1 MKLLWFV
8 LVIIVHLS
16 VALVPPEF
24 QWKAVDFAW
33 KFNTREAAVSS
44 GDYIPENNM
53 PAGIARW
60 HDKLF
65 ITIPR
70 WKEGIPSS
78 LNYIFLNGSQSQPLN
93 PYPSWEHAFVSRKA
107 RRTRSNST
115 VVSAF
120 RVHVD
125 SCDRL
130 WVVDNGVADM
140 LTNVRQ
146 VGAPAI
152 LVFDLHENKLLHRH
166 EFNDDVLKESSVL
179 TGIVVENLGPCPCDS
194 FAYIPDM
201 GSNALIVYNLEQ
213 NDAWRIENQYF
224 HFDPHSSVY
233 NVGGVEFYW
242 NDGISTAVLSPPRK
256 GHRDIYFHPT
266 SSTKQFRVSSKLLKD
281 KNIPREVLFGA
292 VEVIGDR
299 GPLSQATAAD
309 LDLVHNVMFYS
320 QLSRNGISCWNTEKA
335 MTKENVPLILSDCV
349 LLEFPNDVKI
359 DHENN
364 LWILS
369 NRQSRF
375 LYDTLNHSVVNFRIL
390 KAPASTLI
398 KGTPCEKMSPI
409 QKAISFIKNT

>member
-1 MKLLWFV
+1 
-8 LVIIVHLS
+8 
-16 VALVPPEF
+16 
-24 QWKAVDFAW
+24 
-33 KFNTREAAVSS
+33 
-44 GDYIPENNM
+44 
-53 PAGIARW
+53 
-60 HDKLF
+60 
-65 ITIPR
+65 
-70 WKEGIPSS
+70 
-78 LNYIFLNGSQSQPLN
+78 
-93 PYPSWEHAFVSRKA
+93 
-107 RRTRSNST
+107 
-115 VVSAF
+115 
-120 RVHVD
+120 
-125 SCDRL
+125 
-130 WVVDNGVADM
+130 
-140 LTNVRQ
+140 
-146 VGAPAI
+146 
-152 LVFDLHENKLLHRH
+152 
-166 EFNDDVLKESSVL
+166 
-179 TGIVVENLGPCPCDS
+179 
-194 FAYIPDM
+194 M